1 MYITLYRK
9 YRPKDFEEV
18 AGETQII
25 QALKNSLKENRM
37 AHAYMFTGP
46 RGVGKTTT
54 ARIIAKGLNCL
65 TNGITDT
72 PCNSCK
78 NCLAIDKGNFFDLTE
93 IDAASNR
100 GIDEIRSLKE
110 KVNYKPVEGRK
121 KVYIIDEV
129 HMLTKEAFN
138 ALLKTLEE
146 PPEHV
151 LFILATTEPDKILD
165 TIMSR
170 CQRYD
175 FMPLK
180 YEETRDKIKEIAS
193 IENIDIDDKS
203 IELIYEK
210 SGGSMRDAVSIF
222 EKVVSYNYNEKINS
236 ENCAKAL
243 GIIPENLMNEFYSI
257 INSRDKNK
265 GIKFIENLWENGIEC
280 EEFFR
285 EFANYLKKLIIT
297 KNENSETNF
306 DIIEIIFDILFKFRF
321 EEDKRL
327 LGYLIVIKIFKGNSD
342 TKEKIVIVE
351 KKSIEENVVQV
362 EEVKTG
368 IDFFQKNW
376 KNILNSAK
384 ERKISL
390 YAFLAMAKPL
400 RIEGNTLYI
409 EFPAENGYH
418 KVSMEKT
425 ENMTTLRD
433 VIREKSGEDIY
444 LKFEVAGEVQR
455 KGDNSGIVRS
465 VVDFF
470 EGEIIK

>member
-9 YRPKDFEEV
+9 YRPKDFDEI
-18 AGETQII
+18 AGEKQIV

-72 PCNSCK
+72 PCNNCK
-78 NCLAIDKGNFFDLTE
+78 NCIAIDNGNFFDLSE

-110 KVNYKPVEGRK
+110 RVNYQPVEGRK
-121 KVYIIDEV
+121 KIYIIDEV

-146 PPEHV
+146 PPEYV
-151 LFILATTEPDKILD
+151 IFILATTEPDKILD

-175 FMPLK
+175 FLPMK
-180 YEETRDKIKEIAS
+180 YEETKEKISEIAK
-193 IENIDIDDKS
+193 IENIEIDDKS
-203 IELIYEK
+203 IEMIYEK

-222 EKVVSYNYNEKINS
+222 EKVVSYNYGLKIES
-236 ENCAKAL
+236 ENCARAL
-243 GIIPENLMNEFYSI
+243 GIIPEKLMSDFYNI
-257 INSRDKNK
+257 ILENKKEK
-265 GIKFIENLWENGIEC
+265 GINFVEELWGNGVEC

-285 EFANYLKKLIIT
+285 EFANFLKKIT
-297 KNENSETNF
+297 VKTAENCDVNLN
-306 DIIEIIFDILFKFRF
+306 IIEIIFDILFKFRF

-327 LGYLIVIKIFKGNSD
+327 LGYLIVIKIFKGKSE
-342 TKEKIVIVE
+342 TTEKIIYNE
-351 KKSIEENVVQV
+351 KKEIKENIIYSDKI
-362 EEVKTG
+362 KTG
-368 IDFFQKNW
+368 IDFFHKNW
-376 KNILNSAK
+376 KSILNSAK
-384 ERKISL
+384 DRKISIF
-390 YAFLAMAKPL
+390 AFLAPTKPL
-400 RIEGNTLYI
+400 KIEGNTLFI
-409 EFPAENGYH
+409 EFPAENSYH
-418 KVSMEKT
+418 KVSMEKN
-425 ENMTTLRD
+425 ENMSILRD
-433 VIREKSGEDIY
+433 IIREKCNEEILLKFIVSGEVE
-444 LKFEVAGEVQR
+444 K

-470 EGEIIK
+470 EGEIIR

>member
-9 YRPKDFEEV
+9 YRPKDFGEV

-78 NCLAIDKGNFFDLTE
+78 NCKAIDSGNFFDLTE

-121 KVYIIDEV
+121 KIYIIDEV

-151 LFILATTEPDKILD
+151 MFILATTEPDKILD

-175 FMPLK
+175 FLPLK
-180 YEETRDKIKEIAS
+180 YEETRGKIKEIAE
-193 IENIDIDDKS
+193 IENIEIDDKS
-203 IELIYEK
+203 IELIFEK

-222 EKVVSYNYNEKINS
+222 EKVVSYNYGEKIES

-243 GIIPENLMNEFYSI
+243 GIIPEKLMDEFNNI
-257 INSRDKNK
+257 IKEENKDKST
-265 GIKFIENLWENGIEC
+265 KFIDNLWQSGIEC

-285 EFANYLKKLIIT
+285 EFANYLKKIII
-297 KNENSETNF
+297 KNGDNSDKNLE
-306 DIIEIIFDILFKFRF
+306 IIEIIFDILFKFRF

-327 LGYLIVIKIFKGNSD
+327 LGYLIVIKIFKGKSES
-342 TKEKIVIVE
+342 TEKIVIVE
-351 KKSIEENVVQV
+351 KKESKQSELKIENV
-362 EEVKTG
+362 KIG
-368 IDFFQKNW
+368 IEYFNKNW
-376 KNILNSAK
+376 KSILNSAK
-384 ERKISL
+384 DRKISL
-390 YAFLAMAKPL
+390 FAFLAPTRPA

-418 KVSMEKT
+418 KVSMEKN
-425 ENMTTLRD
+425 ENMSVLRD
-433 VIREKSGEDIY
+433 IIREKCNEDIS
-444 LKFEVAGEVQR
+444 LKFEVAGEMKK

-470 EGEIIK
+470 EGEIMR